1 MFRILLSLLFTISS
15 TNSYNLPGSVNKPAL
30 LFFPARLKSNI
41 PKELY
46 SSFLNNL
53 NDSYDVTI
61 GSDSVDTNS
70 NYVNKLNKNGQK
82 VYVLSHSSGA
92 SSLINLYKNN
102 SSIEK
107 MILIDPIDLNTIQ
120 IPSLELP
127 KFELPDFELPDFEL
141 PELKMFNFDLDLD
154 LDIDELNENIDEFM
168 NKDHLEPIKNMVTR
182 NNYNNTQVL
191 IINNVRS
198 RKGKYFPF
206 IPPINM
212 MVTKLDKLKGISKKS
227 VNIESYTHFDL
238 LDEPWANSLN
248 RVISK
253 NENNENKQEYYNRII
268 EKIQSL

>member
-15 TNSYNLPGSVNKPAL
+15 TNSYNLPGTANKPAL
-30 LFFPARLKSNI
+30 LFFPARLNKNI

-53 NDSYDVTI
+53 NDNYDVTI

-127 KFELPDFELPDFEL
+127 KFELPDFEI
-141 PELKMFNFDLDLD
+141 PEFKMFDFDID
-154 LDIDELNENIDEFM
+154 LDIDELNDNIDEFM
-168 NKDHLEPIKNMVTR
+168 NKDHLEPIKNMVNR
-182 NNYNNTQVL
+182 NNNNNTQVL
-191 IINNVRS
+191 IINNLPS

-212 MVTKLDKLKGISKKS
+212 MVTKLDKLKGISKKN

-253 NENNENKQEYYNRII
+253 NENNENKQEYYNSII
-268 EKIQSL
+268 EKIESL

>member
-1 MFRILLSLLFTISS
+1 MSFTD
-15 TNSYNLPGSVNKPAL
+15 SYNLPGIASKPSL
-30 LFFPARLKSNI
+30 LFFPAKLNQNV

-53 NDSYDVTI
+53 NNKYDVTI
-61 GSDSVDTNS
+61 GSDRVDINS
-70 NYVNKLNKNGQK
+70 NYINTLNKNGEK

-92 SSLINLYKNN
+92 TSLIDLYKNN
-102 SSIEK
+102 SSIEY

-127 KFELPDFELPDFEL
+127 KFELPEFEI
-141 PELKMFNFDLDLD
+141 PEFKMFNLD
-154 LDIDELNENIDEFM
+154 LDINELNDNIDEFM

-182 NNYNNTQVL
+182 SKYNNTKIL
-191 IINNVRS
+191 IINNLPS

-212 MVTKLDKLKGISKKS
+212 MVTKLDKLKGISKKN

-248 RVISK
+248 KVISK
-253 NENNENKQEYYNRII
+253 NENNENKEEYYTII
-268 EKIQSL
+268 INEIESL

>member
-1 MFRILLSLLFTISS
+1 MFRILLSLLFTSS
-15 TNSYNLPGSVNKPAL
+15 SIYSYNLPGTVNKPVL
-30 LFFPARLKSNI
+30 LFFPARLNKNI

-53 NDSYDVTI
+53 KDNYDVTI

-70 NYVNKLNKNGQK
+70 NYVDKLNKNGQK

-120 IPSLELP
+120 IPSLEIP
-127 KFELPDFELPDFEL
+127 KFELPDFEI
-141 PELKMFNFDLDLD
+141 PEFKMFDFDID
-154 LDIDELNENIDEFM
+154 LDIDELNDNIDEFM
-168 NKDHLEPIKNMVTR
+168 NKDHLEPIKNMVNR
-182 NNYNNTQVL
+182 NNNNNTQVL
-191 IINNVRS
+191 IINNLPS

-212 MVTKLDKLKGISKKS
+212 MVTKLDKLKGISKKN

-248 RVISK
+248 RIASK
-253 NENNENKQEYYNRII
+253 NENNENKQDYYRSII
-268 EKIQSL
+268 DKIESL